1 MLECSSSV
9 GLLGQKISGRKTNPQ
24 SQNRFY
30 PSDRSM
36 DRVPTLK
43 GTKFNFGAPQ

>member
-1 MLECSSSV
+1 VVNVLENKV
-9 GLLGQKISGRKTNPQ
+9 AGRKTNPK
-24 SQNRFY
+24 SQKQFY

-43 GTKFNFGAPQ
+43 GATYNFGAPQ